1 MVGTGSR
8 KALTSFWK
16 PIQLDTFWEPIQLV
30 PVSYRSWKKEAERKI
45 GVEQQG
51 WPWLAGGGAAAR
63 AWSPQPPG
71 GRPKPASWGRPPSN
85 ALKRKPAKKGRCNQQ
100 WTVNNMTLL
109 FLELVCTSHV
119 AQSFLLYHPTPPHP
133 THPINWQKEEMIKI
147 MWTWS
152 LGALQTLTK
161 NYQTNILEFG
171 SIIIIREAIK

>member
-1 MVGTGSR
+1 MVGTGIR

-30 PVSYRSWKKEAERKI
+30 PVSYRAWKKEAERKI

-109 FLELVCTSHV
+109 FLELICTSHV
-119 AQSFLLYHPTPPHP
+119 AQSFLLYHSHTTTPHP
-133 THPINWQKEEMIKI
+133 LHN
-147 MWTWS
+147 
-152 LGALQTLTK
+152 LTERGDDLDYVNLKPSSPPNPNK
-161 NYQTNILEFG
+161 NCQTNIFEFG
-171 SIIIIREAIK
+171 SIIIIREAFK